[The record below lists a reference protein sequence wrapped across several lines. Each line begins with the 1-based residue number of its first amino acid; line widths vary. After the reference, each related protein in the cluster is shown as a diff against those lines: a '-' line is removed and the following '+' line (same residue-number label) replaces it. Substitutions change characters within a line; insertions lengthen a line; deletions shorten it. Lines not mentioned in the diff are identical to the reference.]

1 MGLKHMKRSWRG
13 ALVAS
18 LALLAVFTGA
28 RVMVADGY
36 HLPNFYEPTI
46 EEGWKKLK
54 EDFKFPELPEGKTW
68 SDGYAL
74 SPFDKNIRPYKT
86 LRKNDNAVLI
96 LKSAISKMISALKYT
111 DPYNFA
117 YDSPPWMLTEDSRAQ
132 AVKDAQAVL
141 KEIGFHCLPY
151 LWEGMKDELAFDGHP
166 RMAGINE
173 YRQAQL
179 EENNALEALRK
190 AMRAKSAE
198 FKAHEEEIEKLVVE
212 FWKQDSI
219 MSSEAGKLNAQYGIK
234 MRQMDVLIRE
244 LSAKDADVKKAND
257 AYEKAKDDS
266 KKALGKVPGD
276 YFTVHQGGFRI
287 ADEFRSRLRDA
298 IVAYGEKSKA
308 FLELQVRDHNPVVR
322 KEAESLLDRVK
333 QILKA
338 EQDEK
343 DKAKAAAEGKT
354 EKAAK
359 TEEPVKRE

>member
-1 MGLKHMKRSWRG
+1 MSLKRMKPGLHG

-18 LALLAVFTGA
+18 LALLLVIAAA
-28 RVMVADGY
+28 RAIVADGY

-54 EDFKFPELPEGKTW
+54 EDFKFPELPEGKSW

-117 YDSPPWMLTEDSRAQ
+117 YDSPPWMLTEDSRTM

-141 KEIGFHCLPY
+141 REIGFHCLPY
-151 LWEGMKDELAFDGHP
+151 LWDGMKDELAFDSHP

-179 EENNALEALRK
+179 EENNALEALRN
-190 AMRAKSAE
+190 AMRAKSPE
-198 FKAHEEEIEKLVVE
+198 FKAHEEEIKKLVVE
-212 FWKQDSI
+212 FWKLDSI
-219 MSSEAGKLNAQYGIK
+219 MSSEAGKLNAEYGIK
-234 MRQMDVLIRE
+234 MRKMDVLIRE
-244 LSAKDADVKKAND
+244 HSAKDPEIKKLND
-257 AYEKAKDDS
+257 AYEKAQDDS

-298 IVAYGEKSKA
+298 IVAYGEKSKQ
-308 FLELQVRDHNPVVR
+308 FLEIQVNDRNPIVR
-322 KEAESLLDRVK
+322 KEAQSLLDRVK
-333 QILKA
+333 QMLKA
-338 EQDEK
+338 EQAEK
-343 DKAKAAAEGKT
+343 DKAAKTDKT
-354 EKAAK
+354 EKVAK